1 MQLEIGKI
9 YNGKVKGIT
18 QYGAFVDI
26 DGGGTGMVH
35 ISEIANT
42 YVSDIREH
50 LTEEQ
55 EVQVKVIGINEQG
68 KVSLSIKK
76 VSDNGDSQPR
86 QRRFDKGQGRPD
98 RGFDKGDRGADRGA
112 DRGYD
117 RGADRGAD
125 RGDRNADRGDRSDKG
140 GDRGERRSKPNIWE
154 PKKQI
159 PQSEMTFEDMMSR
172 FKQTSEERMCD
183 LKRSTDR
190 KNGTRRK

>member
-1 MQLEIGKI
+1 
-9 YNGKVKGIT
+9 
-18 QYGAFVDI
+18 
-26 DGGGTGMVH
+26 MVH

-50 LTEEQ
+50 LTEDQ
-55 EVQVKVIGINEQG
+55 EVRVKVIGINEAG

-76 VSDNGDSQPR
+76 ASENGDAQPR
-86 QRRFDKGQGRPD
+86 KRFDKGQGKPD
-98 RGFDKGDRGADRGA
+98 RSGDRGSDRSDRSGDRSGDRGGFDKGERSSDRQQ
-112 DRGYD
+112 
-117 RGADRGAD
+117 
-125 RGDRNADRGDRSDKG
+125 
-140 GDRGERRSKPNIWE
+140 RSKPVVWE

>member
-26 DGGGTGMVH
+26 EGGGTGMVH

-86 QRRFDKGQGRPD
+86 QRRFDKGQGRSD
-98 RGFDKGDRGADRGA
+98 RGFDKGADRGA
-112 DRGYD
+112 DRGGD
-117 RGADRGAD
+117 RGADRGGDRGDRSSDRGD
-125 RGDRNADRGDRSDKG
+125 RGDRNS
-140 GDRGERRSKPNIWE
+140 DRGERRSKPNIWE

>member
-1 MQLEIGKI
+1 MQQLEIGKI

-26 DGGGTGMVH
+26 EGGGSGMVH

-42 YVSDIREH
+42 YVSEIRDH
-50 LTEEQ
+50 LTENQ
-55 EVQVKVIGINEQG
+55 EVRVKVIGINEAG

-76 VSDNGDSQPR
+76 AAENGDSAPQ
-86 QRRFDKGQGRPD
+86 QQKQ
-98 RGFDKGDRGADRGA
+98 K
-112 DRGYD
+112 
-117 RGADRGAD
+117 
-125 RGDRNADRGDRSDKG
+125 KG
-140 GDRGERRSKPNIWE
+140 GGERRENRPKPNIWE
-154 PKKQI
+154 PKK
-159 PQSEMTFEDMMSR
+159 PTPPSEMTFEDMMSR

>member
-26 DGGGTGMVH
+26 EGGGTGMVH

-50 LTEEQ
+50 LTEDQ
-55 EVQVKVIGINEQG
+55 EVKVKVIGINEAG

-76 VSDNGDSQPR
+76 ASENGDSQQR
-86 QRRFDKGQGRPD
+86 QRRFDKGQGKFEKGSD
-98 RGFDKGDRGADRGA
+98 RAGDKG
-112 DRGYD
+112 
-117 RGADRGAD
+117 
-125 RGDRNADRGDRSDKG
+125 
-140 GDRGERRSKPNIWE
+140 ERPQRSKPVVWE

-159 PQSEMTFEDMMSR
+159 PPSEMTFEDMMSR

>member
-98 RGFDKGDRGADRGA
+98 RSF
-112 DRGYD
+112 
-117 RGADRGAD
+117 
-125 RGDRNADRGDRSDKG
+125 DKG
-140 GDRGERRSKPNIWE
+140 GDRGERGDRSADRGDRGAERGDRGDKGGDRSERRSKPNIWE

>member
-1 MQLEIGKI
+1 MQQLEIGKI

-42 YVSDIREH
+42 FVNEIRDH
-50 LTEEQ
+50 LTENQ
-55 EVQVKVIGINEQG
+55 EVRVKVIGINEAG

-76 VSDNGDSQPR
+76 AMDGEKNASAQPR
-86 QRRFDKGQGRPD
+86 QHQKRQGD
-98 RGFDKGDRGADRGA
+98 GGHNNRGRA
-112 DRGYD
+112 
-117 RGADRGAD
+117 
-125 RGDRNADRGDRSDKG
+125 NV
-140 GDRGERRSKPNIWE
+140 WE
-154 PKKQI
+154 PKKQQ
-159 PQSEMTFEDMMSR
+159 PLSEMSFEDMMSR
-172 FKQTSEERMCD
+172 FKQTSEERQCD

>member
-1 MQLEIGKI
+1 MQQLEIGKI

-42 YVSDIREH
+42 FVNEIRDH
-50 LTEEQ
+50 LTENQ
-55 EVQVKVIGINEQG
+55 EVKVKVIGVNEAG

-76 VSDNGDSQPR
+76 AAENDQAAPAAPR
-86 QRRFDKGQGRPD
+86 QHQKRSGDGGQ
-98 RGFDKGDRGADRGA
+98 
-112 DRGYD
+112 
-117 RGADRGAD
+117 
-125 RGDRNADRGDRSDKG
+125 NRS
-140 GDRGERRSKPNIWE
+140 RANVWE
-154 PKKQI
+154 PKKQQ
-159 PQSEMTFEDMMSR
+159 PLSEMSFEDMMSR
-172 FKQTSEERMCD
+172 FKQTSEERQCD

>member
-9 YNGKVKGIT
+9 YSGKVKGIT

-26 DGGGTGMVH
+26 EGGGTGMVH

-50 LTEEQ
+50 LTEDQ
-55 EVQVKVIGINEQG
+55 EVRVKVIGINEAG

-76 VSDNGDSQPR
+76 ASDNGEAQPR
-86 QRRFDKGQGRPD
+86 KRFDKGQGKSD
-98 RGFDKGDRGADRGA
+98 RGSDRGGSDRDDRGSDRGDRGGDRGGFDKGERS
-112 DRGYD
+112 
-117 RGADRGAD
+117 
-125 RGDRNADRGDRSDKG
+125 GDRQQ
-140 GDRGERRSKPNIWE
+140 RSKPVVWE

-159 PQSEMTFEDMMSR
+159 PPSEMTFEDMMSR

>member
-9 YNGKVKGIT
+9 YNGKVKSIT

-42 YVSDIREH
+42 YVSDIHEH
-50 LTEEQ
+50 LSEEQ
-55 EVQVKVIGINEQG
+55 DVKVKVIGINEAG

-76 VSDNGDSQPR
+76 ASENGDVQPR
-86 QRRFDKGQGRPD
+86 QKRFDKGQGKFERN
-98 RGFDKGDRGADRGA
+98 GEKSFDKGDKGEH
-112 DRGYD
+112 
-117 RGADRGAD
+117 
-125 RGDRNADRGDRSDKG
+125 SFDKG
-140 GDRGERRSKPNIWE
+140 ERNNERAQKSKPVVWE
-154 PKKQI
+154 PKKTI
-159 PQSEMTFEDMMSR
+159 PPSEMTFEDMMSR

>member
-26 DGGGTGMVH
+26 EGGGTGMVH

-42 YVSDIREH
+42 YVSEIRDH
-50 LTEEQ
+50 LTEDQ
-55 EVQVKVIGINEQG
+55 EVKVKVIGINENG

-76 VSDNGDSQPR
+76 AVENSEETAQRPPR
-86 QRRFDKGQGRPD
+86 RN
-98 RGFDKGDRGADRGA
+98 
-112 DRGYD
+112 
-117 RGADRGAD
+117 
-125 RGDRNADRGDRSDKG
+125 DRNDRNERNDRNG
-140 GDRGERRSKPNIWE
+140 GQRPRPNVWE
-154 PKKQI
+154 PKKTV
-159 PQSEMTFEDMMSR
+159 PQSEMTFEDMMSH
-172 FKQTSEERMCD
+172 FKQTSEERIGD

>member
-42 YVSDIREH
+42 YVSEIRDH
-50 LTEEQ
+50 LTENQ
-55 EVQVKVIGINEQG
+55 EVKVKVIGINEAG

-76 VSDNGDSQPR
+76 ATDAPPAPNRPRRQDNGGNQN
-86 QRRFDKGQGRPD
+86 
-98 RGFDKGDRGADRGA
+98 RG
-112 DRGYD
+112 
-117 RGADRGAD
+117 
-125 RGDRNADRGDRSDKG
+125 
-140 GDRGERRSKPNIWE
+140 KPNIWE

-159 PQSEMTFEDMMSR
+159 PPSEMTFEDMMSK
-172 FKQTSEERMCD
+172 FKQSSEERMCD
-183 LKRSTDR
+183 IKRSTDR